1 MSSII
6 EVETSETIV
15 TTTDDNMTIVNH
27 LVSTKGEKGDPGEK
41 GDKGDKGD
49 PGDPF
54 VPAYGAFHD
63 TSTHTNPAPA
73 AVRAFTYNNTDLSNG
88 ITVDGSQIIV
98 DRDGVYNFQFSVV
111 VNKADGGTDS
121 VDMWFAKNGQDI
133 PDSNT
138 RATLNGNGQVQVL
151 AWNFLTS
158 LDAGDHIELKWY
170 SADTAL
176 SFPTV
181 GPFTNPTRPRVPSII
196 ATITQIAPLGV

>member
-1 MSSII
+1 MSSVIQTTEPNTVI
-6 EVETSETIV
+6 STDADN
-15 TTTDDNMTIVNH
+15 TTTVEVYHVEVTPPPPPIG
-27 LVSTKGEKGDPGEK
+27 VSWK
-41 GDKGDKGD
+41 
-49 PGDPF
+49 
-54 VPAYGAFHD
+54 PAYAAFHD
-63 TSTHTNPAPA
+63 TTTHTNQTPQ
-73 AVRAFTYNNTDLSNG
+73 VQAFTYNNVTESDG
-88 ITVDGSQIIV
+88 ITLNGSQIFV

-111 VNKADGGTDS
+111 VTKADGGTDN

-176 SFPTV
+176 SFPTT

-196 ATITQIAPLGV
+196 ATITQIAPLGE